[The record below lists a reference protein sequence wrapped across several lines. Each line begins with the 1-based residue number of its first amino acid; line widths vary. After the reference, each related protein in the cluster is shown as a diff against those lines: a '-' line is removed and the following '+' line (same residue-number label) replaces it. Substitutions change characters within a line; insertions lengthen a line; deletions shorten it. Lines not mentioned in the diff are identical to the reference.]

1 MRITISFDPQAD
13 SAADITAVV
22 ARIYGTGPAVTLHP
36 ADAPDVGEEVG
47 TPAPATG
54 ANGAPTVDKTG
65 LRWDARIHSTPP
77 KFIADGTWR
86 AKRGVLPELVASV
99 TAELRGIAGSGGGAG
114 AGTAVMA
121 NFPATGAGTFTPP
134 APVVAAPPPPPPTAP
149 APVAPPTVYESFVN
163 WISEHIKAAT
173 KGVNE
178 EWVSQVLTQYGIQD
192 GKVVN
197 LQNAAPD
204 LITSI
209 RTAIAGALGVAAA

>member
-1 MRITISFDPQAD
+1 MRISISFDPSAD
-13 SAADITAVV
+13 HQTDITAVV

-86 AKRGVLPELVASV
+86 AKRGVDAALVSTV
-99 TAELRGIAGSGGGAG
+99 TAELRGIAA
-114 AGTAVMA
+114 TKEA
-121 NFPATGAGTFTPP
+121 NTPVQQALAAPVAPP
-134 APVVAAPPPPPPTAP
+134 AAMVPPPPPAAAPAAP

-209 RTAIAGALGVAAA
+209 RTAIAGALGVPAA

>member
-1 MRITISFDPQAD
+1 MRISISFDPSAD
-13 SAADITAVV
+13 HQTDIAAVV
-22 ARIYGTGPAVTLHP
+22 ARIYGTANSVTLHP
-36 ADAPDVGEEVG
+36 ADNPEVGEEAG

-86 AKRGVLPELVASV
+86 AKRGVLPDLVATV
-99 TAELRGIAGSGGGAG
+99 TAELRHTSAPAVVGVAIPSPSTSVTIPAGPGL
-114 AGTAVMA
+114 
-121 NFPATGAGTFTPP
+121 
-134 APVVAAPPPPPPTAP
+134 VVPPPPPPAAP

-163 WISEHIKAAT
+163 WISDHIKAAT
-173 KGVNE
+173 MGVNE
-178 EWVSQVLTQYGIQD
+178 EWVSQVLTQYGIAD

-197 LQNAAPD
+197 LQNAAPE

-209 RTAIAGALGVAAA
+209 RTAIAGALQVPAA